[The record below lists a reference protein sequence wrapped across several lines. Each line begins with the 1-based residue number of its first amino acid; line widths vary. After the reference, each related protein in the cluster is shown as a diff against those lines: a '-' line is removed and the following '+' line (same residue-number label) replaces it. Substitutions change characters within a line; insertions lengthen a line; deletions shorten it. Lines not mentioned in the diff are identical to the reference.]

1 MWRTRSGLSALQRL
15 KSGASSP
22 SSPPSP
28 SLASP
33 SISFRGSDAKGKA
46 KGIMVS
52 TGMAFLLGVSVYLE
66 DAGVTVAR
74 TNQ

>member
-74 TNQ
+74 TYQ